1 MAKRGLNIHKRQ
13 DGRWEGRYCK
23 SRSFAGTIV
32 YGYVYGKTYKETK
45 EKVILASLEPQK
57 THCITK
63 DDKHLKMKDLLSLW
77 MQHNRIRQKGATV
90 AKYQFIID
98 NHLVPDLGEL
108 YISQVNA
115 TMLNNYLLEKLDHGR
130 LDHKGGLSA
139 SYVSTIT
146 IILKSAMKYAED
158 EKLCS
163 HMNSQVFKPTSVRH
177 DLPILDL
184 AQQKRLEQY
193 VVDNLFPTNIGI
205 MISLHT
211 GLRIGEI
218 CALSWDDIDL
228 DNCVIHVRHT
238 IARVQASP
246 DSNHVTSLILD
257 TPKTKA
263 SLRDIPI
270 SSFLSPIL
278 KEARENKKSQYVVSE
293 KNGFLSPRTYE
304 YRYHR
309 ILEACDIERI
319 NYHALRHTFATR
331 CIEVGVDVKSLS
343 EMLGHANVSITLETY
358 VHSSMKLKRSQ
369 LEKLALTAE

>member
-115 TMLNNYLLEKLDHGR
+115 TMLNNGR